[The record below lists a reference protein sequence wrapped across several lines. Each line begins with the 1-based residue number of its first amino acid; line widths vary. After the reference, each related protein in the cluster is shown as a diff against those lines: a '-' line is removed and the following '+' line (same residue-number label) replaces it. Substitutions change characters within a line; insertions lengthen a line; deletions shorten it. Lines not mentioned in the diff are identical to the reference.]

1 MTKKIIMALGLL
13 CLSSVASF
21 AQNKRTVLSATIDGY
36 KRDMVYFDCVQS
48 PFIRQEFHANPGE
61 EHVYAFDSDRLVS
74 MIING
79 RTTVLLMPGDS
90 LHVDIQYQGKM
101 VKELKFSGSERAVA
115 DNQLY
120 AAVADYRRSIRYKSQ
135 LLACAVVDVKPADRI
150 SDSKKL
156 LDQTRQLVAQ
166 SKGKV
171 ADDVVNYVSAESE
184 GLAYISFVEYP
195 PMYEETRKMP
205 IAQQGIGDY
214 WKLMDGNKLRT
225 DAASLSCP
233 DYCSFL
239 LLNMAYTKS
248 KQAHEKGETYQ
259 RPDKIEDMFEQL
271 AAFYDGAC
279 RDAVLYSIITNYIQG
294 GKDIE
299 RVEPLIK
306 QFKEKYCVDKR
317 HAEIIE
323 AIMQ

>member
-1 MTKKIIMALGLL
+1 MKKFYFLAAGFL
-13 CLSSVASF
+13 CLSSLSF

-61 EHVYAFDSDRLVS
+61 EHVYSFDSDRLVS

-79 RTTVLLMPGDS
+79 RTNVLLMPGDS
-90 LHVDIQYQGKM
+90 LHVDIQYQGKQ

-115 DNQLY
+115 DNELY
-120 AAVADYRRSIRYKSQ
+120 AAVGDFKRSIRYKSQ

-150 SDSKKL
+150 NDSKKL
-156 LDQTRQLVAQ
+156 LEQTKQLVAQ

-184 GLAYISFVEYP
+184 GLAYTSFVEYP
-195 PMYEETRKMP
+195 PMYEETRKMA
-205 IAQQGIGDY
+205 IGEQGIGDY
-214 WKLMDGNKLRT
+214 WNIMNGSKLRD

-248 KQAHEKGETYQ
+248 KQAHEKGEKYQ
-259 RPDKIEDMFEQL
+259 RPDKLEDMFAQL
-271 AAFYDGAC
+271 ASFYDGAR
-279 RDAVLYSIITNYIQG
+279 RDVVLYSIITNYIQG
-294 GKDIE
+294 GKEIE

-306 QFKEKYCVDKR
+306 EYKEKYCVDKR
-317 HAEIIE
+317 HAEIID

>member
-1 MTKKIIMALGLL
+1 MTRKFFIALGLL

-61 EHVYAFDSDRLVS
+61 EHVYAFDTDRLVA
-74 MIING
+74 MIVNG

-90 LHVDIQYQGKM
+90 LHVDIQYQGKQ
-101 VKELKFSGSERAVA
+101 VKELKFSGSKQAVA
-115 DNQLY
+115 DNELY
-120 AAVADYRRSIRYKSQ
+120 AAVAAYKRSIRYKSQ

-150 SDSKKL
+150 NDSKKL

-171 ADDVVNYVSAESE
+171 AADVVNYVSAESE
-184 GLAYISFVEYP
+184 GLAYTSFVEYP
-195 PMYEETRKMP
+195 PMYEETRKLP
-205 IAQQGIGDY
+205 IGEQGVGDY
-214 WKLMDGNKLRT
+214 WKLMDGTKLRG
-225 DAASLSCP
+225 DMASLSCP

-271 AAFYDGAC
+271 AAFYSGAH

-317 HAEIIE
+317 HAEIID